1 MLVLSDRGWC
11 PRITDWRLS
20 GPACRTLASAEA
32 LASTLPRTSAVALD
46 VTSHADLTAV
56 LSSHVVVVS
65 LIPYTHH
72 AAVIRA
78 ALTTGTH
85 VVTTSYVN
93 PEMQSLD
100 ADVKAKGL
108 VVLNEVGMD
117 PGIDHLYA
125 VKTIGE
131 VHDKGGKVLAKI
143 YYYYFHPLTDSSCY
157 AAANA
162 RVQSFAD

>member
-1 MLVLSDRGWC
+1 MLSEEICFFRTTDRC
-11 PRITDWRLS
+11 LP

-32 LASTLPRTSAVALD
+32 LASTLPRTSAIALD
-46 VTSHADLTAV
+46 VTSSTALTAA
-56 LSSHVVVVS
+56 LSSHAVVVS

-93 PEMQSLD
+93 PEMRALQD
-100 ADVKAKGL
+100 EVKAKGI
-108 VVLNEVGMD
+108 VVLNEVGLD

-131 VHDKGGKVLAKI
+131 VHDKGGKVWTHVI
-143 YYYYFHPLTDSSCY
+143 WIC
-157 AAANA
+157 
-162 RVQSFAD
+162 